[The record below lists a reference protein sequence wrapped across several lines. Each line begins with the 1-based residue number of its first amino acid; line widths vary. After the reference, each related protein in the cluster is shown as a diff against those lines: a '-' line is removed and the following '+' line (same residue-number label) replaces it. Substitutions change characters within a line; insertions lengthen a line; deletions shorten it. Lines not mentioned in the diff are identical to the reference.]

1 MFDLSNIPNPSKEQ
15 LAIEMEGIPQNFIN
29 YVHGKCVG
37 DYHNNPEQRNAY
49 MREYLKKYRVGIETT
64 GQREKRRQVQK
75 LLDAK
80 RHKETYALRKDK
92 INARR
97 RERYSMK
104 MEMTLC

>member
-1 MFDLSNIPNPSKEQ
+1 MFDLSDIPNPSKEQ
-15 LAIEMEGIPQNFIN
+15 LAKEMEGIPQNFIN
-29 YVHGKCVG
+29 YVHGKCEG
-37 DYHNNPEQRNAY
+37 YRDDPEVRNAY
-49 MREYLKKYRVGIETT
+49 MRDYHKKYRNSIETT

-80 RHKETYALRKDK
+80 RHKETYALRKDN

-104 MEMTLC
+104 MEITLC

>member
-49 MREYLKKYRVGIETT
+49 MREYKKTYFAEKETPE
-64 GQREKRRQVQK
+64 QRERRRQAIK
-75 LLDAK
+75 LSDAK